1 MDFQKANWC
10 GSSGNVEALL
20 VVNFLQSWCWYWWV
34 AGILELIV
42 FQTASIREQL
52 VFSQWS
58 ISWQLWI
65 CGRTRQ
71 LACDSLWQR
80 ACVQTSATHSLTDPQ
95 EQMQED
101 GSTSK
106 KNWSQT
112 NSTPKRHIIIIYSWG
127 VRRRSF
133 KKMLSKGEFL
143 NSLITL
149 KSLRYPWGRPQWID
163 ASGEPPNLRFR
174 TWGFTFHS
182 WLTHTVNGQHSI
194 LTVLMY
200 LWVRHTMTLEVSGS
214 FFLNK
219 CKEMQICRDILM
231 TFMTFMTFMT
241 HGNIIYDI
249 HEPLQL
255 ENIAH
260 VGS

>member
-1 MDFQKANWC
+1 MKYILA
-10 GSSGNVEALL
+10 
-20 VVNFLQSWCWYWWV
+20 VVDMWKNT
-34 AGILELIV
+34 
-42 FQTASIREQL
+42 TACVWQL
-52 VFSQWS
+52 V
-58 ISWQLWI
+58 
-65 CGRTRQ
+65 T
-71 LACDSLWQR
+71 ACNSVRVCKHQPL
-80 ACVQTSATHSLTDPQ
+80 TYSLTDPQ

-219 CKEMQICRDILM
+219 CKEMQICRDILLTSM
-231 TFMTFMTFMT
+231 TFMTFMKVMEVTGMSYL
-241 HGNIIYDI
+241 ISPCI
-249 HEPLQL
+249 
-255 ENIAH
+255 
-260 VGS
+260 

>member
-1 MDFQKANWC
+1 M
-10 GSSGNVEALL
+10 
-20 VVNFLQSWCWYWWV
+20 
-34 AGILELIV
+34 
-42 FQTASIREQL
+42 T
-52 VFSQWS
+52 
-58 ISWQLWI
+58 
-65 CGRTRQ
+65 
-71 LACDSLWQR
+71 ACDSVRVCKHQPL
-80 ACVQTSATHSLTDPQ
+80 TYSLTDPQ

-194 LTVLMY
+194 LTSVLMY

-219 CKEMQICRDILM
+219 CKEMQICRDILLTSM
-231 TFMTFMTFMT
+231 TFMTFMNVMEVTGMSYL
-241 HGNIIYDI
+241 ISPCI
-249 HEPLQL
+249 
-255 ENIAH
+255 
-260 VGS
+260 